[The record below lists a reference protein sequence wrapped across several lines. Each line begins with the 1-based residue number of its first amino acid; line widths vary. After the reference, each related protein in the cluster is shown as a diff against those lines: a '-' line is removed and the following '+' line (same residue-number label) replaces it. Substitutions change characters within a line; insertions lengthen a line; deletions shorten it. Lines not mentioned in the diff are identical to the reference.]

1 MGCFPQDGKSGI
13 IFVLNTLNRLGMK
26 KWILGLTAIGCV
38 SGMSAQTLKVS
49 TEPDKKG
56 KAVTIPAYLPR
67 QELRI
72 EFTVLRE
79 EFTKGELAEFTPRY
93 FSSAS
98 YIKESGRRYSIKNV
112 TIKPLVVPD
121 QASLYYLQP
130 GEGTVLDL
138 TETGI
143 LRSVNRNE
151 AGEIKE
157 EVQDVRKT
165 VQQSK
170 RSGAYPML
178 SMVTRLDTVI
188 TREISVD
195 STIIERRKINRVWVK
210 NDPESLAKEIIE
222 KINDIREKKYFL
234 VTGPEDVMID
244 GTGIQAS
251 VRELDLLEQQ
261 YLEMFFG
268 HTHVVSETRSFTV
281 YPTSKKEE
289 EFSLG
294 SFSTMEAW
302 GGNSMPVKV
311 TLKAEAAA
319 PGQNGPGMGLPV
331 AVPARTEVSVSVGN
345 TVYASEI
352 MPITQK
358 GSVQYLPLGGWKKVQ
373 LLFNENTG
381 ALLNIGN

>member
-1 MGCFPQDGKSGI
+1 
-13 IFVLNTLNRLGMK
+13 MK
-26 KWILGLTAIGCV
+26 KLILGLTAIACV
-38 SGMSAQTLKVS
+38 SGISAQTLNVS
-49 TEPDKKG
+49 TEPDRKG
-56 KAVTIPAYLPR
+56 KTLSIPAYLPR

-72 EFTVLRE
+72 EFTLLRE
-79 EFTKGELAEFTPRY
+79 EYTKGELAEFTPRY

-98 YIKESGRRYSIKNV
+98 YIKESGVRYSIKNV
-112 TIKPLVVPD
+112 EIKPLVRAD
-121 QASLYYLQP
+121 ETSLYYLQP

-138 TETGI
+138 TEAGI
-143 LRSVNRNE
+143 LRAVNRDE
-151 AGEIKE
+151 AAHPKKE
-157 EVQDVRKT
+157 VHDVRKSI
-165 VQQSK
+165 QQGK

-195 STIIERRKINRVWVK
+195 STIVERRKINRIWVK
-210 NDPESLAKEIIE
+210 NDAESLAKEIIE

-268 HTHVVSETRSFTV
+268 HTSLQSETRSFTV

-294 SFSTMEAW
+294 SFSAAEAW
-302 GGNSMPVKV
+302 GGTSMPVKV
-311 TLKAEAAA
+311 TLKAEGTA
-319 PGQNGPGMGLPV
+319 PGQNRPGMGLPV

-352 MPITQK
+352 LPITQK
-358 GSVQYLPLGGWKKVQ
+358 GSVQYLPLGGLKKVQ
-373 LLFNENTG
+373 LLLNENTG